1 MTTPSQPS
9 ANASM
14 TRNSMSVSP
23 ARVLSALLLAGLSL
37 TAVRAQAQSYERI
50 APKEPPAKAPVD
62 QAPQPPMPP
71 APAPESD
78 RVILP
83 QLKGLVFVPTPA
95 AIEPR
100 GRAITGV
107 DTGHIDILDRPGFRP
122 IAEAYIGKPLRL
134 ADLNELARQIVTF
147 YRDNDH
153 PLVDVLVPEQD
164 IDNGTVQVVV
174 REFTVG
180 QVAAEGNEWFDSALL
195 TRRISAG
202 PGDRVEGER
211 LLREVNGLNENPFRQ
226 VDLVYRP
233 GTAPGT
239 TDLVLST
246 RDRFPLRVY
255 AGYDNSGAPSTG
267 RDRWNLGFNWGN
279 AFWQDEQ
286 LSYQLTTSNDFWHDR
301 PGGRNASFVGHSL
314 SWLAPLPWQ
323 DRLMIFGSYEESVP
337 NVGNDFG
344 LVGKS
349 GQASLRYQIPLKR
362 TEQFA
367 HQLEFGYDF
376 KTTNNNLA
384 FGGVQISR
392 TATEINQFSANYNAT
407 LGDSWGSTGW
417 SNTLVW
423 SPGGLTGDNTNAAF
437 QPGDNQSGRL
447 GAKANYLYVRSEL
460 NRLVKLPEDAVWAT
474 RVVGQLSN
482 RALLDTEQLGAGG
495 ADILRGYDERA
506 VNGDQGVLI
515 STELRSRAFKLI
527 QRGPDDA
534 LQLLAFFDYGSLWNR
549 NTPAGESDNVN
560 LASTGVG
567 LGYTYGTYLTVKFA
581 YGWQLRKLPG
591 AAEKGELSHVS
602 VTLSY

>member
-1 MTTPSQPS
+1 
-9 ANASM
+9 
-14 TRNSMSVSP
+14 MSDP
-23 ARVLSALLLAGLSL
+23 KARVHPAGASRAPFLAALLGGLSL
-37 TAVRAQAQSYERI
+37 TAQPAQAQSYDRI
-50 APKEPPAKAPVD
+50 APKELPAKPPAD
-62 QAPQPPMPP
+62 QAPAPPVPP
-71 APAPESD
+71 APAANSD
-78 RVILP
+78 KVILP
-83 QLKGLVFVPTPA
+83 ALKGLAFVPDPA
-95 AIEPR
+95 AVRPQ
-100 GRAITGV
+100 GSAVTGV
-107 DTGHIDILDRPGFRP
+107 DTGGIDLLSRPAFRP
-122 IAEAYIGKPLRL
+122 IAESYLGKPLRL
-134 ADLNELARQIVTF
+134 ADLNDLARRIVAF
-147 YRDNDH
+147 YRENDH

-180 QVAAEGNEWFDSALL
+180 KVVAQGNEWFDSDLL
-195 TRRISAG
+195 TRHVSAS
-202 PGDRVEGER
+202 PGDRVRGSQ
-211 LLREVNGLNENPFRQ
+211 LLNEVNSLNENPFRQ

-233 GTAPGT
+233 GVAPGT

-246 RDRFPLRVY
+246 RDRFPVRIY

-279 AFWQDEQ
+279 AFWQDHQ
-286 LSYQLTTSNDFWHDR
+286 LSYQLTTSDDFWHDR
-301 PGGRNASFVGHSL
+301 PGDRGASFIGHAV

-337 NVGNDFG
+337 RVGGDFG

-349 GQASLRYQIPLKR
+349 GQASLRYQMPLAR
-362 TEQFA
+362 TSSFA

-392 TATEINQFSANYNAT
+392 TATEISQFSAKYDAT
-407 LGDSWGSTGW
+407 LADRWGSMGW
-417 SNTLVW
+417 GATLVW
-423 SPGGLTGDNTNAAF
+423 SPGGLTGDNTDAAF
-437 QPGDNQSGRL
+437 QPGDSQSGRL

-460 NRLVKLPEDAVWAT
+460 NGLVKLPADAAWAT

-482 RALLDTEQLGAGG
+482 RPLLDTEQLGAGG

-515 STELRSRAFKLI
+515 STELRSPAFKLVES
-527 QRGPDDA
+527 GPGDA
-534 LQLLAFFDYGSLWNR
+534 LQLLAFLDYGSLWNR
-549 NTPAGESDNVN
+549 NIPAGESENVN

-567 LGYTYGTYLTVKFA
+567 LGYTYGTYLTVKVA